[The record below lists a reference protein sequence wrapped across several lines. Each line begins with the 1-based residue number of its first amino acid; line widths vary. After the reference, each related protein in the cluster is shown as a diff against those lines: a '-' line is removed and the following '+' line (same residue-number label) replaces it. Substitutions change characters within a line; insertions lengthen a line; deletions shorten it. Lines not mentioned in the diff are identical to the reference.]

1 MSRAGLSLL
10 RPLVPARAARWW
22 RLKFGWQWFRGDYP
36 DWAAARA
43 ASAGYDDAAV
53 LARVLGATR
62 EVRAGRARWERDGV
76 AFTEPAVNAP
86 VLAAL
91 REAASEAGG
100 PLVVV
105 DFGGALGSTWWQHRS
120 ALADLPG
127 VQWRVVEQSHFVRA
141 GAEFADGQ
149 LSFHDSIDA
158 ATRPGERPVIL
169 LSSVLPYVEAP
180 VALLDMIAQ
189 REFRAVIVDRT
200 PLVRA
205 GRTRL
210 VVQHTPPGLG
220 GGSYPCWLFARA
232 PLLAPLEAG
241 YALGREWPAVDDLA
255 LDVAHRGFSFR
266 RKDA

>member
-1 MSRAGLSLL
+1 MSRARLSLV
-10 RPLVPARAARWW
+10 RPLVPAPVERWL

-76 AFTEPAVNAP
+76 PFTEPAVNGP

-91 REAASEAGG
+91 RKAASEAGG

-127 VQWRVVEQSHFVRA
+127 VQWRVVEQPHYVRA
-141 GAEFADGQ
+141 SAEFADRQ

-158 ATRPGERPVIL
+158 AIRPGERPVIL
-169 LSSVLPYVEAP
+169 LSSVLPYVESP
-180 VALLDMIAQ
+180 LSLLDGIARRGF
-189 REFRAVIVDRT
+189 REVIIDRT
-200 PLVRA
+200 PLVRS

-220 GGSYPCWLFARA
+220 GGSYPCWLLDRGQ
-232 PLLAPLEAG
+232 LLAPLG
-241 YALGREWPAVDDLA
+241 PDYALKGEWPAEDDLA

-266 RKDA
+266 RKDV

>member
-1 MSRAGLSLL
+1 MSHTGLSLL
-10 RPLVPARAARWW
+10 RPLVPARADRWL

-53 LARVLGATR
+53 LARVLAATR

-76 AFTEPAVNAP
+76 AFTAPAVNAP
-86 VLAAL
+86 VLTAL
-91 REAASEAGG
+91 REAAGEAGG

-105 DFGGALGSTWWQHRS
+105 DFGGSLGSTWWQQRP

-127 VQWRVVEQSHFVRA
+127 VQWRVVEQPHYVRA
-141 GAEFADGQ
+141 GAEFADGP
-149 LSFHDSIDA
+149 LSFHESIDA
-158 ATRPGERPVIL
+158 AIRPGERPVIL
-169 LSSVLPYVEAP
+169 LSSVLPYVESP
-180 VALLDMIAQ
+180 QTLLEGIVRRGFQ
-189 REFRAVIVDRT
+189 EVIIDRT
-200 PLVRA
+200 PLVRS
-205 GRTRL
+205 GRARL

-220 GGSYPCWLFARA
+220 GGSYPCWLFDRTQ
-232 PLLAPLEAG
+232 LLAPLGPG
-241 YALGREWPAVDDLA
+241 YALVREWPAGDDLA